1 MSSTADDDL
10 PRILFLHGMDGGPA
24 GNKQRLLQRAVGRRN
39 FLAPD
44 LKSRKIVLLYTIAF
58 GCFVT
63 LILGCVVLF
72 WILTA
77 HIHAILF
84 TMAAVLV
91 CYLAYYLSGRWL
103 SSLILTTAVREAS
116 AAFHRYRP
124 QVIVA
129 SSFGA
134 VVAFHMDIPKMPL
147 LLFTP
152 AQEMYRRYSRISDH
166 ISLRNYPY
174 TLIVHGSRD
183 TVVALQDSIR
193 LVETSELGRC
203 RLEVIDD
210 DHKLHSLTQQEIST
224 WVEEVFR
231 RGRANV
237 LLMAQQG
244 DKSVDPSL
252 YETPNLEAGAQR
264 EEDEETTEATN
275 TEHGDAASAFEG
287 EVGKGDDDVVRRSQM
302 STSTEAD
309 SLLA

>member
-1 MSSTADDDL
+1 MSSTADDEL

-24 GNKQRLLQRAVGRRN
+24 GNKQRLLQRAVGRSN

-72 WILTA
+72 WIFTA

-84 TMAAVLV
+84 TMAAVPV
-91 CYLAYYLSGRWL
+91 CFLAYYLTGRWL
-103 SSLILTTAVREAS
+103 SSLILTTGVREAS

-152 AQEMYRRYSRISDH
+152 AQEMYRRYLRIPDQM
-166 ISLRNYPY
+166 SLRNYPY

-183 TVVALQDSIR
+183 TVVSLQDSIR

-203 RLEVIDD
+203 RLEVVDD
-210 DHKLHSLTQQEIST
+210 DHRLRSLTQQEISA
-224 WVEEVFR
+224 WIEEVFR

-237 LLMAQQG
+237 LLLAQQG

-252 YETPNLEAGAQR
+252 YETRNLEAGDQQ

-275 TEHGDAASAFEG
+275 TEQGDAASAFEG
-287 EVGKGDDDVVRRSQM
+287 EVGKGDDVVRRSQM